1 MKYFIICGLINDLED
16 EEVKVDNV
24 IFTDKKNASEQLVKL
39 KNEIVDSLKESF
51 ENETVNCVIT
61 EDSLEI
67 YLDNGYYC
75 NFNIYEITDL
85 K

>member
-1 MKYFIICGLINDLED
+1 MKYFIICGLINDL
-16 EEVKVDNV
+16 VN
-24 IFTDKKNASEQLVKL
+24 I
-39 KNEIVDSLKESF
+39 LKESF

>member
-16 EEVKVDNV
+16 EEVKVDNA

-39 KNEIVDSLKESF
+39 KNEIVNSLKESF
-51 ENETVNCVIT
+51 ENETVN
-61 EDSLEI
+61 
-67 YLDNGYYC
+67 
-75 NFNIYEITDL
+75 TDL

>member
-39 KNEIVDSLKESF
+39 KNEIVNSLEESF

-61 EDSLEI
+61 EDRLEI